1 MNKKIITFGHN
12 ENKKHKV
19 HRYKN
24 TILLEDEDIDN
35 IDDILQGFFW
45 GEKLEILY

>member
-35 IDDILQGFFW
+35 ILIFYKVSF
-45 GEKLEILY
+45 GEKN